1 LRIDPISPPD
11 PSELN
16 EKLSTIIKRIK
27 AGCPQA
33 KEEFADLLY
42 PEVERLIYKFHYS
55 REELKS
61 NAGWI
66 IAKLISKIDMFDDDQ
81 PPLGYIYR
89 SSRNFCIDE
98 HRKHS
103 TRKKRETLYAKKHL
117 AYPPRGIPD
126 PSINLLLEE
135 LLEPED
141 AKIFQSFYLEG
152 KSFEAIAD
160 ITGQKPKRI
169 KDTLDRL
176 ERVVTDEILS
186 WYQE

>member
-89 SSRNFCIDE
+89 SSRNFCIDD
-98 HRKHS
+98 
-103 TRKKRETLYAKKHL
+103 
-117 AYPPRGIPD
+117 PPRGIPD

-152 KSFEAIAD
+152 KSFEAIAY
-160 ITGQKPKRI
+160 ITGQKPKSI